1 MDCKLDRP
9 AARNASGLARREQE
23 GAALRSRTHD
33 PSRVVDG
40 DRSNQLQTYGYIDD
54 CVQVLRPQ
62 IAQPEGSV
70 RREGARPSPALDA
83 LDHDRTPHLAIGT
96 DRVRHLHWQR
106 ARDAAVPEIGADFVG
121 GAKPRGD
128 SAGALTATLNLVPG
142 SVREK
147 ERAAELAVSSIIG
160 AMPFVWVRVDD
171 LPSAASLRGVIERN
185 AIALLS
191 NLGKVPIDSASP
203 SWLGLHSS
211 RERVRRSGLWNNNHV
226 EAVYEPAFLDVLA
239 KAASETTAL

>member
-1 MDCKLDRP
+1 MVRLYEIIEGLQRNLGTRCLRDCHGRMPWPSRGIYFFFEAGEVRSD
-9 AARNASGLARREQE
+9 SGSGQRIVRV
-23 GAALRSRTHD
+23 GTHALTTKSRTSLWARLSQH
-33 PSRVVDG
+33 RGVVKSGAGNHRGSIFRLLVGEALLRRDG
-40 DRSNQLQTYGYIDD
+40 KQLETWGR
-54 CVQVLRPQ
+54 C
-62 IAQPEGSV
+62 
-70 RREGARPSPALDA
+70 
-83 LDHDRTPHLAIGT
+83 
-96 DRVRHLHWQR
+96 
-106 ARDAAVPEIGADFVG
+106 
-121 GAKPRGD
+121 D

-147 ERAAELAVSSIIG
+147 EHAAELAVSSIIG

-191 NLGKVPIDSASP
+191 NLGKEPIDSASP

-239 KAASETTAL
+239 KAASETAAL